1 VAKKKATK
9 KGAPQ
14 KLLARGK
21 GAIKRTP
28 LHLADPAAV
37 GEQEYELEDIVD
49 HGKSHGVARWCCKWV
64 GWEHTANTWEPLAN
78 LGGCEQFIARYNKE
92 SETKLKALEVELEAK
107 NKKKRE
113 DKEQAEEA
121 AAKKLQAEVESNKAM
136 MASKGKLVAGSR
148 RYATV
153 WKWFEPLTIIVCL
166 PKNRGVL
173 LNRVSQH
180 TNQNTSEASSD
191 PYLQHASCHN
201 FDSLR
206 GNIGGSSQG
215 LSVTSRL

>member
-1 VAKKKATK
+1 MAKKKATK

-49 HGKSHGVARWCCKWV
+49 HGKSHGVERWCCKWV

-78 LGGCEQFIARYNKE
+78 LAGCEQFIARYNKE
-92 SETKLKALEVELEAK
+92 NETKLKALEVELEAK

-113 DKEQAEEA
+113 DKEQAQEE
-121 AAKKLQAEVESNKAM
+121 AAKKLQAEPQSLYFLYY
-136 MASKGKLVAGSR
+136 SL
-148 RYATV
+148 Y
-153 WKWFEPLTIIVCL
+153 
-166 PKNRGVL
+166 
-173 LNRVSQH
+173 
-180 TNQNTSEASSD
+180 
-191 PYLQHASCHN
+191 YLYCN
-201 FDSLR
+201 LYSLYCSLYSLYC
-206 GNIGGSSQG
+206 NLYYLYCNLYS
-215 LSVTSRL
+215 LY